1 MSIATRLMIIGTSV
15 SAIFIAALIFSVFG
29 LFSIKSTA
37 EQSLNVEL
45 ETLLLIKD
53 MHGAALQS
61 GQATRNI
68 LLNPGDTKAM
78 ENYRAALAATNRTLE
93 QLEGRFGAASG
104 QTAALHELTTAWK
117 DNTALKEQIITLA
130 TTSDP
135 ATAKNILLTR
145 ETPQWRQ
152 VKVLLQQIEQ
162 QQREKLAT
170 SRTGIS
176 RQVTWVI
183 RIVVVCL
190 LVGLAAAL
198 GAQLLITRL
207 ITRRLKAIT
216 DGLHALTHG
225 GGDLT
230 RDLVVSGKDDIT
242 RLTVGINTLVAWL
255 REMVSTLYQQG
266 ELVAVKVCEMS
277 KTTRETVQTAE
288 QQTAEAV
295 AVAVAA
301 EEMTSTL
308 NGVANNTH
316 SAADVASSVNSSA
329 NSGMQAVAKACDCME
344 DIKQSVEVTRATVE
358 RLTRSSEKIG
368 EIAGLI
374 EDIADQTNL
383 LALNAAIE
391 AARAGE
397 QGRGFAVV
405 ADEVKNL
412 SSKTA
417 ASTREI
423 SGIIS
428 AIRQESRQAIQ
439 AMHDEYERVEDGVVT
454 AQAAREGLIQI
465 LQLAGDSTDMINQI
479 ATATEEQSVV
489 TSEITDK
496 IQHISG
502 MTQDV
507 NREMLATEK
516 TLLGLSEVA
525 ELIFSSVGSFSVGT
539 YHDQKRATAL
549 AFRDRVVEALEQA
562 VDRGEIT
569 LDQLFSR
576 KYQPIPKTDPTKYT
590 TAYDALFEK
599 IISPIQ
605 EEVIASHPDLATSTV
620 FDDQGYLPCHLKKFS
635 KPLTGNKEIDQVQN
649 RTKLIFTDRTSVRAC
664 KNTQPFLLQT
674 FMRVSGEVIIDLAC
688 PVVIRG
694 RHWGAVRIGYSPHG

>member
-1 MSIATRLMIIGTSV
+1 MSIATRLMLIGTSV
-15 SAIFIAALIFSVFG
+15 SAIFIAALVVSVFG
-29 LFSIKSTA
+29 LFSIRSVA
-37 EQSLNVEL
+37 ERSLAVEL
-45 ETLLLIKD
+45 ETLLLIKE

-78 ENYRAALAATNRTLE
+78 ENYRTALAAANRTLE
-93 QLEGRFGAASG
+93 QLQGRFAAVSS
-104 QTAALHELTTAWK
+104 QDDTLRKLTTTWK
-117 DNTALKEQIITLA
+117 DNTALKEQIIALSGAADLA
-130 TTSDP
+130 
-135 ATAKNILLTR
+135 AAKTILLTR

-152 VKVLLQQIEQ
+152 VKELLLQIEQ

-170 SRTGIS
+170 SRTGVSS
-176 RQVTWVI
+176 RVTMVI

-190 LVGLAAAL
+190 IVGLMAAV

-207 ITRRLKAIT
+207 LTRRLHAIT
-216 DGLHALTHG
+216 EGLHALTHG

-230 RDLVVSGKDDIT
+230 RDFTVSGKDDIA
-242 RLTVGINTLVAWL
+242 RLTEGINTLVAWL

-266 ELVAVKVCEMS
+266 EQVAVKVCEMS
-277 KTTRETVQTAE
+277 RTTRETVQTAE
-288 QQTAEAV
+288 QQKTEAV

-301 EEMTSTL
+301 EEMASTL

-329 NSGMQAVAKACDCME
+329 NSGMQAVEKACDCME
-344 DIKQSVEVTRATVE
+344 DIKQSVEVTRDTVE

-428 AIRQESRQAIQ
+428 AIRQESRQAVQ
-439 AMHDEYERVEDGVVT
+439 AMHDEYVRVEDGVAT
-454 AQAAREGLIQI
+454 ARAAREGLIQI
-465 LQLAGDSTDMINQI
+465 LQLAGESTDMINQI

-502 MTQDV
+502 MAQDV
-507 NREMLATEK
+507 NHEMLATEK

-539 YHDQKRATAL
+539 YHDQKRAIAL

-562 VDRGEIT
+562 MNRGEISQE
-569 LDQLFSR
+569 QLFSR
-576 KYQPIPKTDPTKYT
+576 NYQPIPKTDPPKYT

-605 EEVIASHPDLATSTV
+605 EEIIAANPDLATSTV

-664 KNTQPFLLQT
+664 KNTNPFLLQT

-688 PVVIRG
+688 PVFIRG
-694 RHWGAVRIGYSPHG
+694 RHWGAVRIGYSPCG

>member
-1 MSIATRLMIIGTSV
+1 MSIATRLMLIGTSV
-15 SAIFIAALIFSVFG
+15 SAIFIAALVVSVFG
-29 LFSIKSTA
+29 LFSIRSVA
-37 EQSLNVEL
+37 EQSLAVEL

-68 LLNPGDTKAM
+68 LLNPDDTKAK
-78 ENYRAALAATNRTLE
+78 ENYRTALAAANRTLE
-93 QLEGRFGAASG
+93 QLQGRFAAVSS
-104 QTAALHELTTAWK
+104 QNATLHKLTTAWK
-117 DNTALKEQIITLA
+117 DNTALKEQITALA
-130 TTSDP
+130 GTGDL
-135 ATAKNILLTR
+135 ATAKTTLLTR

-152 VKVLLQQIEQ
+152 VKELLLQIEQ

-170 SRTGIS
+170 SRTGMSS
-176 RQVTWVI
+176 RVTMVI

-190 LVGLAAAL
+190 LVGLVAAV

-207 ITRRLKAIT
+207 LTRRLHAIT
-216 DGLHALTHG
+216 EGLHALTHG

-230 RDLVVSGKDDIT
+230 RNFAVSGKDDIA
-242 RLTVGINTLVAWL
+242 RLTEGINTLVAWL

-266 ELVAVKVCEMS
+266 EQVAIKVCEMS

-288 QQTAEAV
+288 QQKTEAV

-301 EEMTSTL
+301 EEMASTL

-329 NSGMQAVAKACDCME
+329 NSGMQAVEKACDCME
-344 DIKQSVEVTRATVE
+344 DIKQSVEVTRETVE

-428 AIRQESRQAIQ
+428 AIRQESRQAVQ
-439 AMHDEYERVEDGVVT
+439 AMHDEYLRVEDGVAT

-465 LQLAGDSTDMINQI
+465 LQLAGESTDMINQI

-502 MTQDV
+502 MAQDV
-507 NREMLATEK
+507 NHEMLATEK

-539 YHDQKRATAL
+539 YHDQKRAVAL

-562 VDRGEIT
+562 MARGEISQE
-569 LDQLFSR
+569 QLFSR
-576 KYQPIPKTDPTKYT
+576 NYQPMPKTDPPKYT

-605 EEVIASHPDLATSTV
+605 EEVIAANPDLATSTV
-620 FDDQGYLPCHLKKFS
+620 FDDHGYLPCHLKKFS

-664 KNTQPFLLQT
+664 KNTNPFLLQT

-688 PVVIRG
+688 PVFIRG
-694 RHWGAVRIGYSPHG
+694 RHWGAVRIGYSPCG